1 MQETTHIK
9 HFQFFFFLWIEL
21 CPHLALPWGP
31 LYQQLLEK
39 VLICTLSKI
48 WVYQSKSHLVLPLP
62 SSGQTQGMQSD
73 PTAMLARRHHGYL
86 QSIKSMAR
94 GLSGAWC
101 CQEYACADQILSSG
115 TASAQQQLTAE
126 RGLPLAGAKTRTWP
140 TGPEGGGTTVGLQTQ
155 PLPLWKSHRVLKI
168 TVFSFKLIQMD
179 TAMPLK
185 LAKIPLIAS
194 RTIFPSAIFIML
206 IHFRS
211 CIYKEFPS

>member
-1 MQETTHIK
+1 M
-9 HFQFFFFLWIEL
+9 
-21 CPHLALPWGP
+21 P
-31 LYQQLLEK
+31 
-39 VLICTLSKI
+39 TLSTSLRTTLSTAAREGI
-48 WVYQSKSHLVLPLP
+48 NLHLVKNLGVPVKVPPGAAFALLRSNP
-62 SSGQTQGMQSD
+62 RNAVRSNSHAGKETSWLSPEHQE
-73 PTAMLARRHHGYL
+73 HG
-86 QSIKSMAR
+86 KRTVRSMM
-94 GLSGAWC
+94 LSGICMCWSNTE
-101 CQEYACADQILSSG
+101 QWHSN
-115 TASAQQQLTAE
+115 AQQQLTAE
-126 RGLPLAGAKTRTWP
+126 RGLPLAGDKTRTWP

-206 IHFRS
+206 IHFRL